1 MMEKIKFSKE
11 EMSTI
16 IRRIQDYCDEELES
30 DIGQMQAE
38 FLLNFFSEEIGAYHY
53 NRGLYDAQALLL
65 KKVDDFTDSIYAL
78 EQRTQFNKK

>member
-16 IRRIQDYCDEELES
+16 IRRIQDYFDEELES

>member
-1 MMEKIKFSKE
+1 MEKIKFSKE
-11 EMSTI
+11 EMNTI
-16 IRRIQDYCDEELES
+16 IRRIQDYFDEELES

>member
-1 MMEKIKFSKE
+1 MEKIKFSKE
-11 EMSTI
+11 ETNAI
-16 IRRIQDYCDEELES
+16 VRRIQDHFDGELETE
-30 DIGQMQAE
+30 IGQMQAE

-78 EQRTQFNKK
+78 EQRTEFDKK

>member
-1 MMEKIKFSKE
+1 MEKIKFSKE

-16 IRRIQDYCDEELES
+16 IRRIQDYFDEELES

>member
-1 MMEKIKFSKE
+1 MEKIKFSKE
-11 EMSTI
+11 EMGTI
-16 IRRIQDYCDEELES
+16 IRRIQDYFDEELES